1 MEILYYNDLDF
12 SKVKKQFEKTVNFL
26 RKGDFKSAEIKK
38 LQPTSYYRARLDA
51 ENRLLFKYA
60 TYAGKTYLLLLEVI
74 LNHEYEKSRFL
85 RGAKIEEG
93 KIIALPSE
101 KEIHKDDIV
110 PLTYLNPS
118 TTSFNL
124 LDKIISFDESQG
136 AIFNTR
142 PPVIIIGPAGSG
154 KTALTLEKIK
164 LLKGNVLYITLS
176 PYLIENSADTYYSY
190 EYNNENQE
198 MEFLSFKDYVQSIHV
213 IEGKE
218 LDFKAFEGWFNRIRN
233 ATKIK
238 DAHKLFEEFKGVITG
253 LDVEKEYLSRKEYE
267 NLGVKQSI
275 FLKEE
280 RSQIY
285 SIFERYLQFLK
296 ENNLYDLNIIS
307 HRWLQLI
314 KPKYDF
320 IVVDEV
326 QDLTNIQLYLIL
338 RSLKKP
344 DNFILCGDSNQIVH
358 PNFFSWS
365 NIKTLFYKKDHK
377 NNEISILRTNF
388 RNAPSVTALANRLL
402 KIKIHRFG
410 STDKESN
417 YLVQSISKRQGEV
430 FFLQNTEKIKAELN
444 QKTMGSTNFAV
455 IVMRNEDKP
464 QARKIFKTPLL
475 FSVHEVKGLEYKNI
489 ILVNFINDYEQEF
502 REITKGID
510 PAEITDD
517 LVIKYSRGKDKTDKS
532 LEIYK
537 FYINS
542 LYVAIT
548 RAVENLYLLE
558 PSPKHEVLKLLN
570 LVQVQDK
577 VGIKEQKSSLEDWK
591 KEAHKLDLQGKT
603 EQAEEIRKNIIKIQ
617 PTPWEPISEE
627 NLPKLKKEAL
637 NTDNYNKK
645 AKDLLFDY
653 ALVYNDTDAIKNL
666 VDHKYKRAENPDKE
680 RNSLYRKYYAHYRS
694 NDLKTLLVNINKYGL
709 NYKDQFN
716 LTPLLAAVHTG
727 SEKIIKYLQE
737 NGVDNTSLDNEG
749 KNALQV
755 ALYKSYFSRNYA
767 GNELGIIYKMVLN
780 DSIKVK
786 IDERLIK
793 IDNHKIEYFLL
804 NYLIA
809 LQNAMIKDKTRVVG
823 VQMADFLR
831 TIEEY
836 PESVLPFY
844 RKKRGYLNQA
854 IARNEVD
861 AREATSKKLFLRVSR
876 GFYVLNPDLD
886 ILLKDEW
893 INVYDLMRSEKLGK
907 YDETEFINN
916 WREEEYKKFPKLRE
930 IIENNLR
937 AAEERKQKR
946 EQKLKEKQSREESLK
961 QNKLKEESP
970 VAQKQDKNNPGQLG
984 LFD

>member
-1 MEILYYNDLDF
+1 
-12 SKVKKQFEKTVNFL
+12 V
-26 RKGDFKSAEIKK
+26 
-38 LQPTSYYRARLDA
+38 
-51 ENRLLFKYA
+51 
-60 TYAGKTYLLLLEVI
+60 
-74 LNHEYEKSRFL
+74 
-85 RGAKIEEG
+85 
-93 KIIALPSE
+93 
-101 KEIHKDDIV
+101 
-110 PLTYLNPS
+110 
-118 TTSFNL
+118 
-124 LDKIISFDESQG
+124 
-136 AIFNTR
+136 
-142 PPVIIIGPAGSG
+142 GPAGSG
-154 KTALTLEKIK
+154 KTALTFEKIK

-218 LDFKAFEGWFNRIRN
+218 IDFNTFEGWFNRIRN
-233 ATKIK
+233 TTKIK

-253 LDVEKEYLSRKEYE
+253 LDIEKEYLSRKEYE

-296 ENNLYDLNIIS
+296 ENKLYDLNIIS
-307 HRWLQLI
+307 HRWLPLI

-365 NIKTLFYKKDHK
+365 NIKTLFYKNEHK

-402 KIKIHRFG
+402 KIKINRFG

-417 YLVQSISKRQGEV
+417 YLVHSISKRQGEV

-475 FSVHEVKGLEYKNI
+475 FSIHEVKGLEYKNI
-489 ILVNFINDYEQEF
+489 ILVNFINDYDQEF

-558 PSPKHEVLKLLN
+558 SSPKHEVLKLLN
-570 LVQVQDK
+570 LVQVRDK
-577 VGIKEQKSSLEDWK
+577 VGINEQKSSLEEWK
-591 KEAHKLDLQGKT
+591 KEAHKLELQGKA

-617 PTPWEPISEE
+617 PTPWEPLKEE

-637 NTDNYNKK
+637 NPDNYNKK

-653 ALVYNDTDAIKNL
+653 ALIYNDTDAIKNL

-680 RNSLYRKYYAHYRS
+680 RNSLYRKYYALYRS
-694 NDLKTLLVNINKYGL
+694 NDLKTLLVNINKYGI

-737 NGVDNTSLDNEG
+737 NGADNTSMDNEG

-755 ALYKSYFSRNYA
+755 ALYKSYFSPNYA
-767 GNELGIIYKMVLN
+767 GNELGAIYKMVLT

-793 IDNHKIEYFLL
+793 IDNQKIEYFLL

-809 LQNAMIKDKTRVVG
+809 LQNALIKDKTRVVG

-844 RKKRGYLNQA
+844 RKKRAYLNQA
-854 IARNEVD
+854 VARNEVD
-861 AREATSKKLFLRVSR
+861 AREATSKKLFLRVDR
-876 GFYVLNPDLD
+876 GFYALNPDLE

-907 YDETEFINN
+907 YNETEFINN
-916 WREEEYKKFPKLRE
+916 WREEEYKKFPELRE
-930 IIENNLR
+930 IIENNVR
-937 AAEERKQKR
+937 ASEERKLKR
-946 EQKLKEKQSREESLK
+946 EQKLKEKQSREEILK
-961 QNKLKEESP
+961 QNKLKKESP
-970 VAQKQDKNNPGQLG
+970 VAQKQEKNNPDQLG